1 MPYRLSFG
9 LQPSRLHGY
18 ERTGA
23 TATPFGVVELGNR
36 GEHDVTVL
44 GDGVPTVHV
53 DDVLLPSGG
62 TRILVR
68 PGRITVDG
76 ELGTISQRRG
86 LRLTRAAKA
95 VTAQVAGR
103 TYDVRMT
110 GLNLIAVTRTGHG
123 RVAGQRSFS
132 RMRLEKRADAVDL
145 AVSLA
150 LTDAIEPDALSVVP
164 GG

>member
-1 MPYRLSFG
+1 MPHRLSFG
-9 LQPSRLHGY
+9 LQPSRLSGY
-18 ERTGA
+18 RRTGA
-23 TATPFGVVELGNR
+23 TATPFGVVEVGKD

-53 DDVLLPSGG
+53 DDVLLPGGG

-68 PGRITVDG
+68 PGRITVDD
-76 ELGTISQRRG
+76 EVGTVSQRRG
-86 LRLTRAAKA
+86 LRLLRAAKA

-110 GLNLIAVTRTGHG
+110 GLNVVAVTRVGHG
-123 RVAGQRSFS
+123 RVASQRAYS
-132 RMRLEKRADAVDL
+132 RLRVEDRADAVDL

-150 LTDAIEPDALSVVP
+150 LTDAIESDALSVLP
-164 GG
+164 GR